1 MKKQLLTLALLAVAG
16 TAGAQQLP
24 NVGFEGGGKSSNGS
38 TLQTSSGKLD
48 VNAGIFKTTCVAQTE
63 DKSQGM
69 RQRPGFEPI
78 GWNGSNVNQFVV
90 MEGSSPALVTEMQ
103 SEGRGHYVK
112 LTNSYVGTN
121 SIGAT
126 APAYI
131 TLGTPWVHACSD
143 TNHQDGGTYGGE
155 DFKFRPD
162 AIKGI
167 YKRTNVSGKS
177 ENAHIIVYFWTG
189 TFTSNIGK
197 KSPGVISKEDVD
209 RAIMGKPNAGTITGT
224 GKLIASADY
233 SFATTTNDDWQEI
246 EVPIEWVDKTT
257 VPAKMNVII
266 SSADYWNRENIVSV
280 SSDKENGSIL
290 EVDDVQFVYYHALSS
305 ISYNGTNISGF
316 DENTTTYDLSSYDYD
331 ENKFAYVVKGVGA
344 SAVRNYNKETG
355 VLTVTVN
362 GNNVSADPTSKT
374 IYTFQFRKAPT
385 CTGKL
390 TSLTV
395 NGENVELSDDKQFY
409 VVTGEHSANSISY
422 VAEDGAYATVE
433 ETYDEVNHYSL
444 ISVTAPGI
452 EDPTYYFVKFAKA
465 GDQYL
470 SNLFIGMGGM
480 LDNLQQNVEIAKG
493 DKENTIDLQ
502 LRNFTFKGTNMGD
515 IFVYGIPY
523 NPVDGSAK
531 LHKELGVEDQFMI
544 FGDAGASLYIPKLV
558 LDGDLTNGKLN
569 AVLNISWDQMY
580 GQGGEDSYVPIL
592 VNVYSPS
599 ATSVDLS
606 DANFKGAG
614 AKIAKILSSFNS
626 TPIVYLPEGETV
638 SAVSNVVVGTA
649 ASNLSLTDGND
660 WGVTKDFTAA
670 AVSYD
675 RVFKNEANYVQ
686 SFVLPFGFT
695 VPAGTTVA
703 ELSSVNGD
711 NLVFKPVTVTEANKP
726 YLVVTNDKN
735 FINKLTNVEVKATT
749 GADLTTTVEG
759 VSHIGSYTAQNVANV
774 YGYSNGKFVKA
785 NTGSVKPFRTYIKV
799 TGAQAAPMAFGVNIE
814 GTVTGINNATTA
826 ATAKEAIYNLQGV
839 RVSGDLKHLTKGVYI
854 VNGQKVVVK

>member
-24 NVGFEGGGKSSNGS
+24 NVGFESGGKSSNGS
-38 TLQTSSGKLD
+38 TLQTSSGNMDAAPL
-48 VNAGIFKTTCVAQTE
+48 FSCVAKTE
-63 DKSQGM
+63 AKAKGL

-90 MEGSSPALVTEMQ
+90 AEGSSSALVTEMQ

-112 LTNSYVGTN
+112 LTNSFVGVNT
-121 SIGAT
+121 IGAT

-131 TLGTPWVHACSD
+131 TLGTPWVHACSNTD
-143 TNHQDGGTYGGE
+143 HQDGGTYGGE
-155 DFKFRPD
+155 EFKFRPD
-162 AIKGI
+162 AIKGN

-189 TFTSNIGK
+189 TFTSKIGK
-197 KSPGVISKEDVD
+197 KSPGVISKDDVD
-209 RAIMGKPNAGTITGT
+209 RAIMSKSNAGTITGT

-246 EVPIEWVDKTT
+246 VVPINWVDKTT

-280 SSDKENGSIL
+280 SSEKENGSIL

-331 ENKFAYVVKGVGA
+331 ENKFGYVLKGVGA

-374 IYTFQFRKAPT
+374 VYTFQFKKAPA

-470 SNLFIGMGGM
+470 SNLFIGMGKM

-502 LRNFTFKGTNMGD
+502 LRNFIFKGTNMGD

-531 LHKELGVEDQFMI
+531 LHKELGVEDHFMI

-569 AVLNISWDQMY
+569 AVLDISWDQTY
-580 GQGGEDSYVPIL
+580 GQGGEAAYTKIV
-592 VNVYSPS
+592 VNVCAPS

-606 DANFKGAG
+606 DANFTDAG
-614 AKIAKILSSFNS
+614 SEISKILDRFQGS
-626 TPIVYLPEGETV
+626 PIVYLPEGENV
-638 SAVSNVVVGTA
+638 NGVANVVVGTT
-649 ASNLSLTDGND
+649 ASSLSLTDGND

-670 AVSYD
+670 AVNYG
-675 RVFKNEANYVQ
+675 RVFKNDANYVQ

-695 VPAGTTVA
+695 VPTGTTVA

-711 NLVFKPVTVTEANKP
+711 NLVFKPVATTEANKP
-726 YLVVTNDKN
+726 YLVVTTDGE
-735 FINKLTNVEVKATT
+735 FINKLTNVQVKATT
-749 GADLTTTVEG
+749 GADLTTTVDG

-774 YGYSNGKFVKA
+774 YGYANGKFVKA
-785 NTGSVKPFRTYIKV
+785 NSGSVKPFRTYIKV
-799 TGAQAAPMAFGVNIE
+799 AGQQAAPMAFGVNIE